1 MFERDINFPKKS
13 HKIHHNAIE
22 VDKVRRST
30 SKSPL
35 NQQWAQS
42 ESGSHAELLYVMPK
56 TNNILVVH
64 GPNLNLLGA
73 REPELYGAT
82 TLAAINQKLVIRAR
96 SAGVRLTDYQS
107 NVEGELVSCIQQSQ
121 ADGVD
126 FIIINPAAFTHT
138 SIAMRDALAAVR
150 IPFIEV
156 HLSNVFAREAFRR
169 RSYFS
174 DLAVGIISG
183 LGGKGYELAL
193 EYALQHSATEK

>member
-1 MFERDINFPKKS
+1 
-13 HKIHHNAIE
+13 
-22 VDKVRRST
+22 
-30 SKSPL
+30 
-35 NQQWAQS
+35 
-42 ESGSHAELLYVMPK
+42 MPTTK
-56 TNNILVVH
+56 NILVIH

-82 TLAAINQKLVIRAR
+82 TLAAINQKLAIRAR
-96 SAGVRLTDYQS
+96 SAGVKLTDYQS

-138 SIAMRDALAAVR
+138 SVAMRDALAAVR

-156 HLSNVFAREAFRR
+156 HLSNVFAREAFRH
-169 RSYFS
+169 RSFFS

-183 LGGKGYELAL
+183 LGGTGYELAL
-193 EYALQHSATEK
+193 EYALQHSAAEK